1 MADSESEPEAQESGA
16 KAPEVQE
23 QLSAETKSVMQAF
36 NKTTV
41 WMLSQTKAEG
51 SEAKPLAIMLNCAY
65 TIECIEQCLAVESKC
80 LFGDFSVKQST
91 LLSNIVKQAAL
102 SSLSPADRSLVRDSC
117 VRLLAAILP
126 HAAPLSDA
134 QSIVHVD
141 LFHFLV
147 YLALSLPNLYDTASD
162 SSATS
167 IIANI
172 ANMHVNYFNIFKL
185 CLQAHCVQI
194 VLIKLKNKKLIESL
208 EGLEPPFDDNETK
221 VFEFYQYLLTWF
233 ADKRLVELTDS
244 ELQRLRSNPRAV
256 NEMIRVALMPF
267 LRNAALFFA
276 HLTDVTPQVK
286 ITSNDCK

>member
-1 MADSESEPEAQESGA
+1 
-16 KAPEVQE
+16 
-23 QLSAETKSVMQAF
+23 MQAF

-41 WMLSQTKAEG
+41 SMLCQVKADSAA

-65 TIECIEQCLAVESKC
+65 TIQCIEQCLAIESKC

-102 SSLSPADRSLVRDSC
+102 SSLLTADQSLVRDSC

-126 HAAPLSDA
+126 SPATHAPAPFESP
-134 QSIVHVD
+134 SIVDID

-147 YLALSLPNLYDTASD
+147 YLTLSLPNLYDQSASTGTGT
-162 SSATS
+162 ATS
-167 IIANI
+167 IANI
-172 ANMHVNYFNIFKL
+172 ANLHVNYFNMFKL

-194 VLIKLKNKKLIESL
+194 VLIKLTNKKLIESL
-208 EGLEPPFDDNETK
+208 EGLEPPFDENETT
-221 VFEFYQYLLTWF
+221 VFEFYTHLLDWL
-233 ADKRLVELTDS
+233 AASKLVELTDS

-276 HLTDVTPQVK
+276 HLTDLTPLVK
-286 ITSNDCK
+286 ITSNDCT